1 MKEPKR
7 DIITGLLVG
16 ISIVIGIYIFSFVLQ
31 ILIGYG

>member
-16 ISIVIGIYIFSFVLQ
+16 ISIVIGIYILSFVLQ
-31 ILIGYG
+31 VLIPYA

>member
-16 ISIVIGIYIFSFVLQ
+16 ISIVIGIYVLSFILQVL
-31 ILIGYG
+31 IPYA

>member
-16 ISIVIGIYIFSFVLQ
+16 ISIVIGIYVLNFVLQ
-31 ILIGYG
+31 VLIPYG